1 MKKITVANV
10 EVSTACNAHCSLCV
24 RNRYMKLP
32 SLFLDLDKFKSLDW
46 QNSDMELIKLC
57 GSFGDPILHPDIFDL
72 IDTINELG
80 YPFIISTNGEP
91 HSDVFWAYLAYKL
104 KGNKVIFGLDGIDKK
119 THELYRGTNFEKVIR
134 NIKVFTDHGGVG
146 ESSFIVFKHN
156 EHQVESIVEFG
167 KSLGLTHT
175 EIFKSRRYD
184 DNLKKSNL
192 DIKSYTRCFADT
204 GECSMDVNGKLYICC
219 NSYIRTFLNDNSN
232 WNLMTTKPY
241 DTFEDIQKSI
251 YYKYTGDMELCKVC
265 DRHVKQNS

>member
-104 KGNKVIFGLDGIDKK
+104 KGNKVIFGLDGIYKK
-119 THELYRGTNFEKVIR
+119 KHELYIGRNFVQVI
-134 NIKVFTDHGGVG
+134 
-146 ESSFIVFKHN
+146 
-156 EHQVESIVEFG
+156 SIV
-167 KSLGLTHT
+167 
-175 EIFKSRRYD
+175 
-184 DNLKKSNL
+184 
-192 DIKSYTRCFADT
+192 
-204 GECSMDVNGKLYICC
+204 
-219 NSYIRTFLNDNSN
+219 
-232 WNLMTTKPY
+232 
-241 DTFEDIQKSI
+241 
-251 YYKYTGDMELCKVC
+251 
-265 DRHVKQNS
+265 